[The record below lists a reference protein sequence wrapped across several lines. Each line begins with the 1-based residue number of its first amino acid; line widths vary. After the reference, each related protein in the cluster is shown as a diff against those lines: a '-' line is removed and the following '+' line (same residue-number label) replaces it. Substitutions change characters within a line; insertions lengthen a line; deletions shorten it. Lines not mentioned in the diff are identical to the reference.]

1 LHISIAG
8 AGIAGLAC
16 AIAIGKNGHSATIF
30 EQAARLE
37 TVGAGLQLG
46 PNAVRVL
53 KDFGVWEALEKHC
66 CAPARIRIC
75 DAVSGKQLTTLELGD
90 SFAKKFGSP
99 YRVAHRADL
108 IDALAQAV
116 SGNDNIK
123 LVYSC
128 RIAGLEPGGSAR
140 LKTASGDIHD
150 SDLVIAADGFRSPLR
165 GQIAPGNDPRLSGE
179 TMYRALAPASALPA
193 DLDPDAVYL
202 WLAPGAHV
210 VHYLVSGGRRLNIV
224 ASTEQPANQSGWNNI
239 TNCDDLL
246 AAVPGACSALRN
258 VLSLPE
264 SWLAWAGV
272 DLNPFTTWSKQNCVL
287 VGDAAHASLPY
298 LAQGAA
304 MALEDAACLATCI
317 GDGEN
322 GRRAISRYE
331 AQRQPRTTRIIE
343 ESRRNAR
350 IYHLRGSMAQV
361 RNLTLRSLPGSV
373 QLQRLAWIYA
383 THPYHDSPA

>member
-1 LHISIAG
+1 MQISIAG
-8 AGIAGLAC
+8 GGIAGLAC
-16 AIAIGKNGHSATIF
+16 AIALGQNGHSTTIF

-37 TVGAGLQLG
+37 TIGAGLQLG

-53 KDFGVWEALEKHC
+53 RSFGIWEALEKHC
-66 CAPARIRIC
+66 FAPARIRIC

-90 SFAKKFGSP
+90 SFAKKFGNP

-108 IDALAQAV
+108 INALAHEASV
-116 SGNDNIK
+116 NDNVN
-123 LVYSC
+123 LVTNC
-128 RIAGLEPGGSAR
+128 RITGFEPGKRAR
-140 LKTASGDIHD
+140 LKTESGEVHE
-150 SDLVIAADGFRSPLR
+150 SDLVVAADGFRSPIR
-165 GQIAPGNDPRLSGE
+165 AQISPGNNPRLSGE
-179 TMYRALAPASALPA
+179 TMYRALAPASVLPA

-224 ASTEQPANQSGWNNI
+224 ASVEQPASQSGWNNI
-239 TNCDDLL
+239 AKRDDLM
-246 AAVPGACSALRN
+246 AAVPGVAVSLRN

-272 DLNPFTTWSKQNCVL
+272 DLNPFTNWSTENCVL

-317 GDGEN
+317 GDGKN
-322 GRRAISRYE
+322 TKHAIARYE
-331 AQRQPRTTRIIE
+331 AQRQPRTTRIIQ

-350 IYHLRGSMAQV
+350 IYHMRGSMAQV
-361 RNLTLRSLPGSV
+361 RNLTLKSLPGSV

-383 THPYHDSPA
+383 THPYQD

>member
-1 LHISIAG
+1 MQISIAG

-16 AIAIGKNGHSATIF
+16 AIALGQNGHSATVF
-30 EQAARLE
+30 EQAPRLE
-37 TVGAGLQLG
+37 KIGAGLQLG

-53 KDFGVWEALEKHC
+53 EGFGIWQTLERHC

-75 DAVSGKQLTTLELGD
+75 DAISGKQLSTLELGD
-90 SFAKKFGSP
+90 SFAKKFGNP

-108 IDALAQAV
+108 INALAQAA
-116 SGNDNIK
+116 SADDNIN
-123 LVYSC
+123 LVNNC
-128 RIAGLEPGGSAR
+128 RITGLDPGKPAR
-140 LKTASGDIHD
+140 LKTASGEVHD
-150 SDLVIAADGFRSPLR
+150 ADLVIAADGFRSAIR
-165 GQIAPGNDPRLSGE
+165 GQIAPGNDPRRSGE
-179 TMYRALAPASALPA
+179 TMYRALAAASVLPA
-193 DLDPDAVYL
+193 ELDPDAVYL

-224 ASTEQPANQSGWNNI
+224 ASVEQPAYQSGWNNI
-239 TNCDDLL
+239 ASRDDLL
-246 AAVPGACSALRN
+246 AAMPGVAIVLRN

-272 DLNPFTTWSKQNCVL
+272 DLNPFTTWSTDNCVL

-304 MALEDAACLATCI
+304 MALEDAACLAACI
-317 GDGEN
+317 GDGQN
-322 GRRAISRYE
+322 LPRAIARYE
-331 AQRQPRTTRIIE
+331 AQRQPRTARIIE

-350 IYHLRGSMAQV
+350 IYHMRGSMAKV
-361 RNLTLRSLPGSV
+361 RNLTLKSLPGSM

-383 THPYHDSPA
+383 THPYND

>member
-1 LHISIAG
+1 MHISIVG
-8 AGIAGLAC
+8 AGVAGLAC
-16 AIAIGKNGHSATIF
+16 AIALGRSGHSATIY

-53 KDFGVWEALEKHC
+53 KNFGVWERLESHC

-75 DAVSGKQLTTLELGD
+75 DAIAGKQLSSLELGD
-90 SFAKKFGSP
+90 SFTKKFGSP

-108 IDALAQAV
+108 IGAMAQTV
-116 SGNDNIK
+116 EENDSIN
-123 LVYSC
+123 VVNSC
-128 RIAGLEPGGSAR
+128 RITGLEPGSPAR
-140 LKTASGDIHD
+140 LKTETGDTHEA
-150 SDLVIAADGFRSPLR
+150 DLVIAADGFRSPLR

-179 TMYRALAPASALPA
+179 TMYRALAPASVLPA
-193 DLDPDAVYL
+193 ELDPEAVYL

-224 ASTEQPANQSGWNNI
+224 ASVEQPAEQSGWNNI
-239 TNCDDLL
+239 ASRKDLL
-246 AAVPGACSALRN
+246 AAIPGVSTALQK

-272 DLNPFTTWSKQNCVL
+272 DLNPFTSWSSGNCVL

-304 MALEDAACLATCI
+304 MALEDAACLAACI
-317 GDGEN
+317 GEGDN
-322 GRRAISRYE
+322 IPRAFARYE
-331 AQRQPRTTRIIE
+331 SQRQPRTTRIIE

-361 RNLTLRSLPGSV
+361 RNLTLKSMPGSL

-383 THPYHDSPA
+383 THPYHD

>member
-1 LHISIAG
+1 MHISIAG

-16 AIAIGKNGHSATIF
+16 AIALGKNGHSATIF

-37 TVGAGLQLG
+37 TIGAGLQLG

-75 DAVSGKQLTTLELGD
+75 DAISGKQLSTLELGD

-108 IDALAQAV
+108 ISCLAQAV

-123 LVYSC
+123 LVNNC
-128 RIAGLEPGGSAR
+128 RIAGLEPGGNAR
-140 LKTASGDIHD
+140 LKTASGEVHD

-165 GQIAPGNDPRLSGE
+165 SQIAPGNDPRLSGE

-224 ASTEQPANQSGWNNI
+224 ASAEQPANQSGWNNI
-239 TNCDDLL
+239 ANRDDLL
-246 AAVPGACSALRN
+246 AAVPGATSALRN

-272 DLNPFTTWSKQNCVL
+272 DLNPFTPWSRQNCVL

-304 MALEDAACLATCI
+304 MALEDAACLASCI

-322 GRRAISRYE
+322 VRRAISRYE
-331 AQRQPRTTRIIE
+331 SQRQPRTTRIIE